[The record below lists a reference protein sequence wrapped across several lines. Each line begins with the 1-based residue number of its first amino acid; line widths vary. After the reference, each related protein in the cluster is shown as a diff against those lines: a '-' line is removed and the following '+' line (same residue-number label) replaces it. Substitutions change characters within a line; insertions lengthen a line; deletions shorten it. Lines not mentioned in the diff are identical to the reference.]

1 MRCKIR
7 DIFSIGKTF
16 TLFFAEKDERKGE
29 RGHARQKVQGVMFKV
44 QSAGFRTFIQFLTH
58 LIINTGALKRLMQK
72 QWRAAQKSKGRS
84 PHYLK
89 NVKSDYQRFG
99 LMLLHSEIAG
109 TMFNVTSSSRILQR

>member
-29 RGHARQKVQGVMFKV
+29 RGPQGKSNGERPFDFW
-44 QSAGFRTFIQFLTH
+44 AALH
-58 LIINTGALKRLMQK
+58 IIF
-72 QWRAAQKSKGRS
+72 
-84 PHYLK
+84 K